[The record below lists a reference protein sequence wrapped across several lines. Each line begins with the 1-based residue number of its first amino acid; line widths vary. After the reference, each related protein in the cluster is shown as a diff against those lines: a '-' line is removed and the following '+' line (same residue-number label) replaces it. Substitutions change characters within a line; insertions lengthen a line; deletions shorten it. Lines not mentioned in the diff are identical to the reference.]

1 MIQQQINKRSKKFVG
16 ALPTGDYEGTAAVIA
31 KMTDTPAP
39 VPTLNAGLQ
48 YPGFNKGLSQILHVD
63 YAEVIAE
70 LRQALQ
76 INSRSGLS
84 HYRNGR
90 GNLRATQAAAVE
102 EVFRRRGITD
112 IWDA

>member
-1 MIQQQINKRSKKFVG
+1 MIQQQIKKRSKKFVG

-48 YPGFNKGLSQILHVD
+48 YRGFNKGLSQILHVD